1 MRKETNSKK
10 SNVRIYAI
18 SLIGVAVVLI
28 IGMLYYNLS
37 KPTSDINYTDK
48 LAQMDIQTNNNSTNE
63 NRVEQASTNIGKTVE
78 ESKKEEKEPEK
89 IAINTSIMENK
100 MNNTNENKTN
110 NIEGNKTNSISKNTE
125 EEKVDNKEEGQEEKQ
140 ELVFGMP
147 VDGDI
152 LKEYGKDTLLYSATL
167 NEWTTHLGID
177 IKAEK
182 TTVVK
187 ASERGTV
194 KSIKNDPRY
203 GLTIVIEHTDGYST
217 VYANLLTS
225 EFVVEGEQV
234 EKGQTIGTV
243 GNTAVFEIVDESH
256 LHFEIL
262 KDNVQ
267 LDPSIY
273 IK

>member
-1 MRKETNSKK
+1 MSFGKSKARMMTPADK
-10 SNVRIYAI
+10 NKLTFAD
-18 SLIGVAVVLI
+18 VA
-28 IGMLYYNLS
+28 G
-37 KPTSDINYTDK
+37 
-48 LAQMDIQTNNNSTNE
+48 
-63 NRVEQASTNIGKTVE
+63 
-78 ESKKEEKEPEK
+78 
-89 IAINTSIMENK
+89 
-100 MNNTNENKTN
+100 
-110 NIEGNKTNSISKNTE
+110 IE
-125 EEKVDNKEEGQEEKQ
+125 EEKQ